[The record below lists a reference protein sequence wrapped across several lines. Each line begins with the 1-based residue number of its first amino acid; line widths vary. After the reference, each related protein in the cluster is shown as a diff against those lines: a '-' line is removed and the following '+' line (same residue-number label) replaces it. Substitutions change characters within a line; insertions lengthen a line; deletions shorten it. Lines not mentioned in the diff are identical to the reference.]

1 MQPIRQ
7 HHLLMVRFPA
17 PERGS
22 LHFPIEAGK
31 IVRVQASYIDARSGA
46 KVGDVT
52 LHLTGPQD
60 LHFAASGKE
69 LFRGWW
75 YVLEWDRMAREY
87 HCSCFEAKTTGFC
100 AHIEQLSPEFVVA

>member
-1 MQPIRQ
+1 MQALRQ

-17 PERGS
+17 PERGT
-22 LHFPIEAGK
+22 LHFPIEVGQ
-31 IVRVQASYIDARSGA
+31 IVRINASYIDARTGA

-60 LHFAASGKE
+60 LHFTASTKE

-75 YVLEWDRMAREY
+75 YLQEWDRAAREF

-100 AHIEQLSPEFVVA
+100 THLEQLSPAVVVA